1 MCTITNKIKLCSCK
15 ANSTEKLQH
24 YWVLYRRNK
33 NNEFDIMILGEAIM
47 LPSFD
52 FIDPK
57 QYKENYA
64 TLANRVNEGDVFD
77 APMVFQAKD
86 MLELV
91 FNNKDYIGKRAT
103 YGFKYF
109 KKQWIKSE
117 VDVFDV
123 MGRFEEVQFGKIKK

>member
-33 NNEFDIMILGEAIM
+33 NNYIDRTIVGEAM

-52 FIDPK
+52 IFHPE
-57 QYKENYA
+57 QYESNY
-64 TLANRVNEGDVFD
+64 TILEKRVNEFDVFD
-77 APMVFQAKD
+77 VPMVFKAKD
-86 MLELV
+86 VLELV
-91 FNNKDYIGKRAT
+91 FNNNDDSSKRAT

-117 VDVFDV
+117 VDPFDL